1 MAARSLP
8 AVSHSPLISAPA
20 PAETAI
26 LRTLLYADIF
36 DYPLTPAEIH
46 HYLIAEPTTPEAVRA
61 ALASSAWLA
70 ARVTRVNGYFAVAD
84 RAEVGPLRDERQ
96 RYASSLWSKAR
107 RWAFLV
113 GCLPFVRMVAV
124 TGALAIDNSPA
135 GDDID
140 FLIVAAPGRVWLAR
154 AMTIALVRAA
164 RLFGVGLC
172 PNYVLSQSALA
183 QDRHDLFVAH
193 DLAQMVPLVG
203 HAMYAEMR
211 AANEWVVEFLPH
223 ARHPLHS
230 EPELAPRSWLRTL
243 QRLGERLLSGPLGD
257 ALEAWERRRKLRK
270 FSSAAQKPGSAAQLD
285 ADHVKGHFDDHG
297 HFILAEYEKRA
308 ARYFR

>member
-8 AVSHSPLISAPA
+8 VVSHSSLISAPA

-26 LRTLLYADIF
+26 LRTLLYADVF

-46 HYLIAEPTTPEAVRA
+46 HYLIAERATPDAVQA
-61 ALASSAWLA
+61 TLASSAWLA

-84 RAEVGPLRDERQ
+84 RAEVGSLREERQ
-96 RYASSLWSKAR
+96 RYSAALWSLAR
-107 RWAFLV
+107 RWAARI
-113 GCLPFVRMVAV
+113 GCLPFVRVVAV
-124 TGALAIDNSPA
+124 TGALAMDNSSA

-154 AMTIALVRAA
+154 AMTIALVRVA
-164 RLFGVGLC
+164 RLCGVGLC

-203 HAMYAEMR
+203 HAVYAEMR
-211 AANEWVVEFLPH
+211 AANEWVVELLPH

-230 EPELAPRSWLRTL
+230 EPELAPRNWLRAL

-257 ALEAWERRRKLRK
+257 AVEAWERRRKLRK

>member
-1 MAARSLP
+1 MAARILP
-8 AVSHSPLISAPA
+8 VVSHPTLIFAPA

-26 LRTLLYADIF
+26 LRTLVYADIF
-36 DYPLTPAEIH
+36 DFPLTPAEIH
-46 HYLIAEPTTPEAVRA
+46 HYLIAERASLDAVRA
-61 ALASSAWLA
+61 ALTSSAWLA
-70 ARVTRVNGYFAVAD
+70 ARVTRLDGCFAVGD
-84 RAEVGPLRDERQ
+84 RAEVGLLREARQ
-96 RYASSLWSKAR
+96 RHSATLWFLAR
-107 RWAFLV
+107 RWAARI

-124 TGALAIDNSPA
+124 TGALAMDNSSA

-140 FLIVAAPGRVWLAR
+140 FLVVAAPGRVWLAR
-154 AMTIALVRAA
+154 ALTIALVRVA
-164 RLFGVGLC
+164 RLGGVGLC

-183 QDRHDLFVAH
+183 QDRHDLYVAH

-203 HAMYAEMR
+203 HAVYAEMR

-230 EPELAPRSWLRTL
+230 EPELAPRNWLRAL

-297 HFILAEYEKRA
+297 HFVLAEYEKRA